1 MIRTNER
8 RKLIMLHES
17 EIRFEDPVGEDI
29 YEAIIT
35 YCNEHDIDL
44 DDFCR
49 LALKALQNAP
59 EAS

>member
-1 MIRTNER
+1 
-8 RKLIMLHES
+8 MLHES

-29 YEAIIT
+29 YEAIIA

-49 LALKALQNAP
+49 LALKAL
-59 EAS
+59 EEE

>member
-1 MIRTNER
+1 
-8 RKLIMLHES
+8 MLHES

-29 YEAIIT
+29 YEAIIA

-49 LALKALQNAP
+49 LALKALEEEQKINSRKRGK
-59 EAS
+59 EK